1 MVERGGGLVSALLG
15 AAVAVLLVASVAV
28 LVFVDFGDDSPS
40 TSGTSATPSR
50 QNNGRPE
57 RSTTTQPS
65 GPPQPVSNACTLVSL
80 ESVASAI
87 GAKAAD
93 VKPEPANQ
101 ALGPK
106 CDFKAPEG
114 EDVLI
119 GFTLQLTEAND
130 ASFARSTIEARNG
143 KRIAGLGDVAV
154 LEQSDVGSQIS
165 VVKGSRY
172 VQLQTRRKAA
182 TDDAMIELGRQA
194 ASKL

>member
-1 MVERGGGLVSALLG
+1 MAERGGKASTALLG
-15 AAVAVLLVASVAV
+15 AAIVALLLASVAV

-40 TSGTSATPSR
+40 TSATPSATP
-50 QNNGRPE
+50 QPNGKSE
-57 RSTTTQPS
+57 RSKTTQPS
-65 GPPQPVSNACTLVSL
+65 GPPRAVSNACTLVSV

-87 GAKAAD
+87 GAKPAD
-93 VKPEPANQ
+93 VKPEPASQSNG
-101 ALGPK
+101 LK

-114 EDVLI
+114 EDVLV
-119 GFTLQLTEAND
+119 GFTLQLTEATD
-130 ASFARSTIEARNG
+130 PSLARGTIEARNG

-182 TDDAMIELGRQA
+182 SDDAMIDLGRQA
-194 ASKL
+194 AAKL